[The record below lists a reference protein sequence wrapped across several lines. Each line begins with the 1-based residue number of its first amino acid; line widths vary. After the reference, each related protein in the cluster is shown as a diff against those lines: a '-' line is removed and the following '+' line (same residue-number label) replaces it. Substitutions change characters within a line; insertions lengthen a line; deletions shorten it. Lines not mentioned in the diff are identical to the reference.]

1 MIEIVVII
9 LLQIVNGLFSMS
21 EAALIAAR
29 KPRLHKQAK
38 AGSAGAD
45 AALRLAADPNR
56 FFSTVQIFIT
66 LIGILGGAFGGATL
80 AGDLAA
86 LFAGTALEPY
96 GQVISLALIVL
107 ATTYVSLII
116 GELVPKRLALRS
128 PEQIAAA
135 VARPMTTLSNAA
147 APVVR
152 LLSGSTDVVLRL
164 LGAARMDEPVVTED
178 EIRVMI
184 QQGVAAGV
192 FEEAEH
198 DMVENIFR
206 LNDRRIAA
214 LMIPR
219 LDVIYLDVQD
229 TPQETRARLM
239 QHPFSRY
246 PVCDGGLDRIIGLV
260 QTKDLVVQLLAG
272 EPLDLRACAIE
283 PIFVPDSTPASR
295 VLEMFRKTSLH
306 AAFVIDEYGAL
317 LGMVTVQDLL
327 EAIVGDDDREAAVQR
342 DDGSWLLDGRIDL
355 QEMRELLQIGEPIEG
370 EGDDFNTL
378 GGFIMSHQGRIPV
391 AGDVFEWNGFRIEVV
406 DMDGHRVDKVLIAR
420 LPPPAAP
427 SSEDAD

>member
-1 MIEIVVII
+1 MVEIVVII
-9 LLQIVNGLFSMS
+9 LLQVVNGIFSMS

-29 KPRLHKQAK
+29 KPRLHKQAES
-38 AGSAGAD
+38 GSAGAD
-45 AALRLAADPNR
+45 AALKLAADPNR

-80 AGDLAA
+80 AEDIAA

-96 GQVISLALIVL
+96 GEAIGLALIVIV
-107 ATTYVSLII
+107 TTYISLII

-128 PEQIAAA
+128 PEQIASA
-135 VARPMTTLSNAA
+135 VSRPMAALSSAA
-147 APVVR
+147 RPVVR
-152 LLSGSTDVVLRL
+152 LLSGSTNVVLRL
-164 LGAARMDEPVVTED
+164 LGASKTEEPIVTED

-192 FEEAEH
+192 FEESEH

-206 LNDRRIAA
+206 LGDRRIAA

-229 TPQETRARLM
+229 TPEETRDRLVG
-239 QHPFSRY
+239 HPFSRY
-246 PVCDGGLDRIIGLV
+246 PVCDGGLDRVIGLV
-260 QTKDLVVQLLAG
+260 QTKDIVVQLLAD
-272 EPLDLRACAIE
+272 EPLNLRTCVTA
-283 PIFVPDSTPASR
+283 PIFVPDSTPASK
-295 VLEMFRKTSLH
+295 VLEMFRKTALH

-327 EAIVGDDDREAAVQR
+327 EAIVGEEETDEVVQR
-342 DDGSWLLDGRIDL
+342 EDGSWLVDGMISL
-355 QEMRELLQIGEPIEG
+355 EEMREMLDISDEIEG

-378 GGFIMSHQGRIPV
+378 GGFIMSHQGHIPS
-391 AGDVFEWNGFRIEVV
+391 AGDVFVWNGFRIEVM
-406 DMDGHRVDKVLIAR
+406 DMDGRRVDKVLIAR
-420 LPPPAAP
+420 LPPPETP
-427 SSEDAD
+427 PPADD

>member
-1 MIEIVVII
+1 MIEIGVII

-29 KPRLHKQAK
+29 KPRLHRQAE
-38 AGSAGAD
+38 AGSAGAN
-45 AALRLAADPNR
+45 AALRLADDPNR

-66 LIGILGGAFGGATL
+66 LIGILGGVFGGATL
-80 AGDLAA
+80 AGDIAA

-96 GQVISLALIVL
+96 GQAIGVALIVL
-107 ATTYVSLII
+107 ATTYISLIV

-135 VARPMTTLSNAA
+135 VARPMAALSTAA

-152 LLSGSTDVVLRL
+152 LLSASTDVVLRL
-164 LGAARMDEPVVTED
+164 LGASRMEAPVVTED

-192 FEEAEH
+192 FEAAEH

-229 TPQETRARLM
+229 TPEETRDKLR

-260 QTKDLVVQLLAG
+260 QTKDLIVQLLAD
-272 EPLDLRACAIE
+272 EPLDLRACANE
-283 PIFVPDSTPASR
+283 AIFVPDSAPASR

-327 EAIVGDDDREAAVQR
+327 EAIVGDEAHEAAVQR
-342 DDGSWLLDGRIDL
+342 EDGSWLLDGMIDL
-355 QEMRELLQIGEPIEG
+355 QEMRELLQIDEPIEG

-378 GGFIMSHQGRIPV
+378 GGFIMSQQGRIPS
-391 AGDVFEWNGFRIEVV
+391 AGDAFEWHGFRIEVV

-420 LPPPAAP
+420 LPPPADAAAA
-427 SSEDAD
+427 DAD